1 MISSG
6 WRSDRGS
13 TLPLY
18 IWLTTIILFV
28 SLAFFAFA
36 KAASA
41 RGGAQSAADA
51 AALAATQEAR
61 DELLLDLEAA
71 IAAGDDN
78 WLDWLDLPA
87 GGLSTDGATAAAAEL
102 AAQNRSTLQ
111 GDAQLTEVAGDPGF
125 RVVVETNYSVGESVI
140 PGTEAL
146 TATAQAV
153 AVIQPRCDFDLDA
166 DPTKLVTLVCDGE
179 PVDIDPEKFDP
190 DDLPDASVMFSV
202 RLAE

>member
-1 MISSG
+1 
-6 WRSDRGS
+6 
-13 TLPLY
+13 L
-18 IWLTTIILFV
+18 
-28 SLAFFAFA
+28 
-36 KAASA
+36 AAS
-41 RGGAQSAADA
+41 
-51 AALAATQEAR
+51 QEAR

-87 GGLSTDGATAAAAEL
+87 GGLPTDGATAAAAEL

-140 PGTEAL
+140 PGTETL
-146 TATAQAV
+146 RATAQAV

>member
-1 MISSG
+1 M
-6 WRSDRGS
+6 
-13 TLPLY
+13 
-18 IWLTTIILFV
+18 
-28 SLAFFAFA
+28 
-36 KAASA
+36 
-41 RGGAQSAADA
+41 
-51 AALAATQEAR
+51 AATQEAR

-78 WLDWLDLPA
+78 WLDWLDLPT

-102 AAQNRSTLQ
+102 AAQNRSALQ

-140 PGTEAL
+140 PGTEAM